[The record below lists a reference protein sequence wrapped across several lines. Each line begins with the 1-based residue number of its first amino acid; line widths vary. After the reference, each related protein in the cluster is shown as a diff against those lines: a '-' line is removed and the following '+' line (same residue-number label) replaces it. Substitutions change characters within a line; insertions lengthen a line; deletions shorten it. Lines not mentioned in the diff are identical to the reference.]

1 MQSIPGAIWDVYT
14 GMRYTGI
21 RATRS
26 DNDVMHVLVNFT
38 FVPQCQQTSTILVK
52 ARRYGLIIEIVT
64 IGLIAAG
71 QYIGSDLYLAINN
84 CIKKLNYKN
93 KRECVVVLHCLRHPT
108 KTDLKNNCDEQK
120 HYRGHYEKWKTC
132 LNIVISLDAV

>member
-38 FVPQCQQTSTILVK
+38 FVPQCQQTSAILVK
-52 ARRYGLIIEIVT
+52 VRRYGLIIEIVT

-84 CIKKLNYKN
+84 GIKKLKNKN

-108 KTDLKNNCDEQK
+108 KTDLKSNCDEQK

-132 LNIVISLDAV
+132 LNIVLV

>member
-1 MQSIPGAIWDVYT
+1 MAV
-14 GMRYTGI
+14 
-21 RATRS
+21 
-26 DNDVMHVLVNFT
+26 VVNST
-38 FVPQCQQTSTILVK
+38 FVPQVQQISAILVK

-84 CIKKLNYKN
+84 GIKKLNYKN

-108 KTDLKNNCDEQK
+108 NCKIDLKSNCDEQK
-120 HYRGHYEKWKTC
+120 HYRGHYEKWKAC
-132 LNIVISLDAV
+132 LNIVISLDVV